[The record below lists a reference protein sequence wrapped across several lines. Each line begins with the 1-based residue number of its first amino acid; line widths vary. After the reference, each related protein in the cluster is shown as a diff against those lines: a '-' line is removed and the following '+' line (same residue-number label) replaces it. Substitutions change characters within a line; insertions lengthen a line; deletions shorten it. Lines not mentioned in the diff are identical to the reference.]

1 MENLESKIIAI
12 IQNQPG
18 VKARLIA
25 SKLGVDKTQVNS
37 LLYGKLK
44 SKIAQDKK
52 YGWALKSYDPEVKK
66 TKSLDTKEKTP
77 LGKLS
82 KYYLD
87 CITNDSENGI
97 RVFAQSKFDLDYG
110 ELEKLPVLDN
120 VSLENEI
127 NKNDELQKLISKSR
141 SLKSNKTPYLGYPV
155 SLMEIKSKKGQMW
168 RFIEPIFTF
177 PLDYKSKSSI
187 EVNEDIPNLNPSF
200 IRNVTDESQSS
211 ARFEEILLIYE
222 ELGLSDNEDIPELD
236 DIFIRLQKIRPDW
249 KWKEKIDPYKLSSKN
264 KLSDLEELGIYNKA
278 AIIFG
283 AKSMFGEVSL
293 TV

>member
-37 LLYGKLK
+37 LLYGKLRNK
-44 SKIAQDKK
+44 VIQNKK
-52 YGWALKSYDPEVKK
+52 YGWSLKSHDPEVKK
-66 TKSLDTKEKTP
+66 TKPVDDKEKTS

-87 CITNDSENGI
+87 CITNDTENGI
-97 RVFAQSKFDLDYG
+97 RVFAKSKYELEYG

-120 VSLENEI
+120 VSLNNEI
-127 NKNDELQKLISKSR
+127 NKNEDLQKLISKSR

-155 SLMEIKSKKGQMW
+155 SLMEIKSKKGQTW

-222 ELGLSDNEDIPELD
+222 ELGLSDSEDIPELD

-249 KWKEKIDPYKLSSKN
+249 KWKERNGRNYFS
-264 KLSDLEELGIYNKA
+264 
-278 AIIFG
+278 
-283 AKSMFGEVSL
+283 
-293 TV
+293 